1 MSYLIQLIHV
11 LALGF
16 WSGAVLFFSF
26 FVALPVIDQMKRLAL
41 SSGNWLNLSTEQQG
55 SRLAGEFLNVVF
67 ARYFPFQCVCGVLA
81 LATALW
87 WWNIPGWLSKIRVI
101 LVALALTG
109 AVVNLMVL
117 APKVHELRA
126 QRYDAN
132 PQIAE
137 AANQAFGPA
146 HTYSLLVDMVGLLCV
161 IVALGLT
168 LWLPA
173 NGRTPGPE
181 AVPTHPQPQQ

>member
-1 MSYLIQLIHV
+1 MPYFIQLIHV

-26 FVALPVIDQMKRLAL
+26 FVALPVIDQMKRLAQT
-41 SSGNWLNLSTEQQG
+41 SGNWLNLTTEQQG
-55 SRLAGEFLNVVF
+55 SRLAGEFLNIVF

-87 WWNIPGWLSKIRVI
+87 WWNIPGWVSKARVL
-101 LVALALTG
+101 LVALALTC
-109 AVVNLMVL
+109 AVVNLLVL

-132 PQIAE
+132 PQVAE

-146 HTYSLLVDMVGLLCV
+146 HTYSLLVDMFGLLCV

-168 LWLPA
+168 LYLPA
-173 NGRTPGPE
+173 DRLLPGKE
-181 AVPTHPQPQQ
+181 AVPTHPQP

>member
-1 MSYLIQLIHV
+1 M
-11 LALGF
+11 
-16 WSGAVLFFSF
+16 LFFSF

-67 ARYFPFQCVCGVLA
+67 ARYFPFQCICGLLA

-87 WWNIPGWLSKIRVI
+87 WWNIPGWVSKARVLLI
-101 LVALALTG
+101 ALALTG
-109 AVVNLMVL
+109 AVVNLLVL

-132 PQIAE
+132 SQIAE

-161 IVALGLT
+161 IVAIGLT
-168 LWLPA
+168 LYLPA
-173 NGRTPGPE
+173 NGRVPGPE
-181 AVPTHPQPQQ
+181 AVTTHPQPQ